1 MVRWD
6 ELAASLPPTVLSRL
20 SASFPSVEAFLVSC
34 SKSAAASGAHGAHA
48 QGLPTPPASVSAA
61 CGVDAVTLA
70 AVEGVVAGLLAPQWS
85 TGLQLVER
93 LHTDTGLLTTG
104 SNTIDGLLA
113 GGLRQGMVVE
123 VAGETASG
131 KTQLCLLA
139 AAAAAL
145 QGHEVMFVDT
155 TGSFKPDRVV
165 QLAEGLVTGGSGSA
179 AAGAAGRHDPAELAQ
194 HLGGCIHV
202 HRAANVFELLT
213 FLDRLD
219 VSLQACG
226 HQSSFYI
233 HSSGLT

>member
-1 MVRWD
+1 
-6 ELAASLPPTVLSRL
+6 
-20 SASFPSVEAFLVSC
+20 
-34 SKSAAASGAHGAHA
+34 
-48 QGLPTPPASVSAA
+48 
-61 CGVDAVTLA
+61 
-70 AVEGVVAGLLAPQWS
+70 
-85 TGLQLVER
+85 
-93 LHTDTGLLTTG
+93 
-104 SNTIDGLLA
+104 
-113 GGLRQGMVVE
+113 MVVE

-219 VSLQACG
+219 VSLQVQQLQQAAADG
-226 HQSSFYI
+226 GAGGMDWAPAGPRLLGPRLLVVDSVSALLSTLLGNAQHTQGRFR
-233 HSSGLT
+233 